1 MEREK
6 TLFRTP
12 RVSLKETPRGFQY
25 LERKGKDSVAIFL
38 IRRSELS
45 SNDFETL
52 IRYQPLSIDFSEIN
66 GIPKL
71 FPCPLTGSIDQDED
85 AQQAATRETFEES
98 GFAVEA
104 IPLGHYIV
112 GTQTNEVC
120 YMFYADVTDVEPKN
134 AAQDG
139 SFFESVSQNRWQPLE
154 FLNQCEYGAC
164 QLGYFRLKSLLA
176 L

>member
-38 IRRSELS
+38 IRRSKLS
-45 SNDFETL
+45 TDHFETL
-52 IRYQPLSIDFSEIN
+52 IRYQPLSIDFSEVN

-71 FPCPLTGSIDQDED
+71 FPCPMTGSIDENESP
-85 AQQAATRETFEES
+85 QQAANRETFEEA

-120 YMFYADVTDVEPKN
+120 YMFYADVTSIEPQE
-134 AAQDG
+134 APQDG
-139 SFFESVSQNRWQPLE
+139 SFFESVSQNQWQPLE
-154 FLNQCEYGAC
+154 YLSQCEYGAC
-164 QLGYFRLKSLLA
+164 QLGYFRLKSLLK